1 MKIILTIIPTDLV
14 LQICF
19 YPLFVFS
26 FKLKSRIKFSASLWS
41 GNEKNSASAGARVGL
56 YFKAM
61 LNSIDFYKGIFLH
74 ATLVRII
81 VLR

>member
-41 GNEKNSASAGARVGL
+41 GNEKNSAFYLERVVL

-74 ATLVRII
+74 AILVRII